1 MLRKTKEVK
10 KGKETILHR
19 LESSA
24 NQMQCR
30 NRDWIPQQVREVVA
44 EDSVTSGEYVKMA
57 SPPGPAVAHL
67 SDLMDQQQSTT
78 TG

>member
-1 MLRKTKEVK
+1 
-10 KGKETILHR
+10 
-19 LESSA
+19 
-24 NQMQCR
+24 MQ
-30 NRDWIPQQVREVVA
+30 NRDWIPQQVMEVVA
-44 EDSVTSGEYVKMA
+44 EDSGTSGEYVKMA